1 MTYTIKKI
9 AGVQCLF
16 VPLPHAHTIVVESFV
31 RVWAFCEDEVNNWIS
46 HCLEY
51 LLMYGGE
58 KWSSKS
64 DFQDFK
70 IDHGIRSNAYTN
82 SSRTKYYYEHI
93 KEKHTLGLELLIDTL
108 LYPKI
113 NSEILAWE
121 KKVILQ
127 ECQRAMSNNDRK
139 VGDRSMQQA
148 FWSAWKMTI
157 GTEDSITQLSVD
169 QLISRKEQ
177 RYTKDNML
185 LIIAGN
191 FEDQEDFEELIAE
204 KLCKLPEKKK
214 ADFPV
219 LSFVDK
225 RETYVRVFGLKQSVI
240 KMFMPIPKQIYDPY
254 AADILAYLLWFSSV
268 GKVYKKLRE
277 ELHLAYAA
285 NLRFVEGMN
294 GEGAW
299 LVLQAGVDKA
309 REQEALDVIH
319 ELLDQV
325 SLCISES
332 EFQRAQQ
339 WNYNVKAFWFDNV
352 HNLVDSLWEEWITSG
367 SITSLETHLQKISD
381 VRFEDVLQFLPLL
394 KKENRIVCIAR

>member
-9 AGVQCLF
+9 AGVQCVF
-16 VPLPHAHTIVVESFV
+16 VPLPHAHTIVVETFV
-31 RVWAFCEDEVNNWIS
+31 RVWALCESEVNNWIS
-46 HCLEY
+46 HCLEH

-70 IDHGIRSNAYTN
+70 IDHGIRSNAWTN
-82 SSRTKYYYEHI
+82 STRTKYYYEHI

-113 NSEILAWE
+113 NSEILAGE

-127 ECQRAMSNNDRK
+127 ERQRAMSNNDRK
-139 VGDRSMQQA
+139 INEWSLQQA
-148 FWSAWKMTI
+148 FGSTWKMTL
-157 GTEDSITQLSVD
+157 GTEESIAQLSAD
-169 QLISRKEQ
+169 QLISWKEQ

-191 FEDQEDFEELIAE
+191 FEDQEDFEVLIAE

-214 ADFPV
+214 SDFPV
-219 LSFVDK
+219 LSFANK
-225 RETYVRVFGLKQSVI
+225 RETYVRDFGLKQSVI
-240 KMFMPIPKQIYDPY
+240 KMFIPMPKQFYNPY
-254 AADILAYLLWFSSV
+254 AGDILAYLLWFASV

-285 NLRFVEGMN
+285 ELRFVEGVN
-294 GEGAW
+294 GEGAGF
-299 LVLQAGVDKA
+299 VLQAGVDKA
-309 REQEALDVIH
+309 REQEALDAIH
-319 ELLDQV
+319 QLLDEV

-352 HNLVDSLWEEWITSG
+352 RALVDSLWEEWITYG
-367 SITSLETHLQKISD
+367 KLTSLEEKLQSISG
-381 VRFEDVLQFLPLL
+381 VNFAQVQQLLPLL
-394 KKENRIVCIAR
+394 RRENRIVCIAR